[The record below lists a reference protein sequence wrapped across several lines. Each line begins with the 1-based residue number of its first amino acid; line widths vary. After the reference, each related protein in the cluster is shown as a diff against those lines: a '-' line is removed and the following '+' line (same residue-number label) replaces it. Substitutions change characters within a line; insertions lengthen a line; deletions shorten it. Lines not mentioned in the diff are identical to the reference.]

1 MSAISAMPG
10 AIVEWLGGQQTL
22 DGIRFLTE
30 YPAENKAVPL
40 RSPIVAVGLGSVSIT
55 DKFIENNN
63 GVLERQEYCR
73 TASLRMRFDIHVP
86 FSEGGSCC
94 HEIFTKV
101 LDLLTFASDLN
112 LRASGCADVSAHR
125 DTDAFV
131 LGAWA
136 EVTADFCPA
145 ESTGL
150 TLASFLPKE
159 LLCGSHI
166 VNQEIHLTAPE
177 KARLAEPFVMG
188 TYLGDGLGIKNIA
201 VGFRPSCVFVWCSK
215 MPAVHPNFTTNTAQS
230 LFGCVVDLPSGDGNS
245 MGMEIIP
252 TGFRLRTGSTYNVAP
267 TISAL
272 NLSGTAYVYLAI
284 K

>member
-1 MSAISAMPG
+1 MPG
-10 AIVEWLGGQQTL
+10 AIVEWLSGQQAL
-22 DGIRFLTE
+22 SGIRFLTE

-55 DKFIENNN
+55 DKFVANNN

-73 TASLRMRFDIHVP
+73 TANLRMRFDIHVP
-86 FSEGGSCC
+86 FSEGGSHC

-112 LRASGCADVSAHR
+112 LRASGCEDVRAHR

-145 ESTGL
+145 DSTGL

-166 VNQEIHLTAPE
+166 INQQIHLSAAE
-177 KARLAEPFVMG
+177 KAKLAQPFVTG
-188 TYLGDGLGIKNIA
+188 SYLGDGIVARNVVI
-201 VGFRPSCVFVWCSK
+201 GFRPACVFVWCAK
-215 MPAVHPNFTTNTAQS
+215 MPAVQANFSAGTAQS

-245 MGMEIIP
+245 MGMEIIN
-252 TGFRLRTGSTYNVAP
+252 TGFRLRSGTGYNVAP
-267 TISAL
+267 TNAAL